1 MEIRYVTQEDEMQK
15 PKISCIYL
23 DLDGVIADFNK
34 RYKEL
39 YKMEP
44 REAEKYQKF
53 DHYFDHFIAD
63 QNFATLD
70 LMPGAS
76 TGLEFL
82 RKVHVPTQILSSTA
96 NQARYEEIS
105 KQKMVWLQSK
115 GITFNPLFVPG
126 KRLKQEYAAP
136 DKIIIDDTP
145 SVIDQW
151 NAAGGI
157 GILHK
162 DWELTLATLKMYLD

>member
-1 MEIRYVTQEDEMQK
+1 MQK

-23 DLDGVIADFNK
+23 DMDGVIADFVK

-39 YKMEP
+39 YRLEP
-44 REAEKYQKF
+44 REAEKEKKF
-53 DHYFDHFIAD
+53 DHYFDQFIAD
-63 QNFATLD
+63 ENFATLD
-70 LMPGAS
+70 MMDGAWS
-76 TGLEFL
+76 GIEFL
-82 RKVHVPTQILSSTA
+82 RKAQVPTQILSSTA
-96 NQARYEEIS
+96 NEKRYDTIS

-115 GITFNPLFVPG
+115 GITFNPIFVPG
-126 KRLKQEYAAP
+126 KRLKQQYAAP

-151 NAAGGI
+151 TAAGGI

-162 DWELTLATLKMYLD
+162 NWPDTLATLKMYID